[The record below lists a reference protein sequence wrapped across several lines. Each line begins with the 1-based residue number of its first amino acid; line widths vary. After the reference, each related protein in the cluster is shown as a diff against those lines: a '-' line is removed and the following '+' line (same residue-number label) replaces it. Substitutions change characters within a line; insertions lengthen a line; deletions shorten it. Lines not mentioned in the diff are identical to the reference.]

1 MTQRPSSAGR
11 AAARAPLLVLAVGN
25 PSRGDDALG
34 PLFIE
39 RLSELLR
46 DEIDAGAVELLTD
59 FQLQIEHALDLAD
72 RARVVFV
79 DASLDAVAPFT
90 FEPVTAVRDPSATT
104 HAMSPSAVLAA
115 MASIGCAAPR
125 AASVLA
131 IRGERFEL
139 GEGLSS
145 VAAAHLDAA
154 LRFLVREVST
164 WRAAG
169 EASAVRIE
177 VEGTVQGVGFRP
189 WVYRVATALG
199 LRGRVLNTP
208 RGVTIEAWGS
218 HDALTALS
226 RALRSR
232 DPATQAPTAGVR
244 MVRETELTGEDAL
257 AVGAR
262 EGFVIAP
269 SELAGASQLSIPA
282 DLAVCP
288 ACLRD
293 VDDAS
298 DRHHGYAFT
307 SCTACGPR
315 YSIATALP
323 FDRGH
328 TTMEPFA
335 FCAACEREY
344 RDVSDRR
351 FHAQA
356 IACPTCGPKLWLAR
370 PDGAAIEGEDA
381 PARRVLKHA
390 AGEADRDQSRVKS
403 REAGFANDAPSG
415 SPAEQDLPQDAR
427 EVPSLP
433 RVSTRGEREDALDG
447 AVLRLARGEIVGVQ
461 GIGGFHLACDA
472 TSEVAVRE
480 LRRRK
485 RRDEKPFAVMV
496 RDLAMAESLA
506 VLDDEALRVLTSATR
521 PIVLAPSRGGALA
534 QGVAGGSAR
543 VGVMLPYTP
552 LHHMLMAR
560 VARPLVMTSGNLG
573 GEPIA
578 VTHEDAS
585 RMLGEI
591 VDAFLFHDRPIAR
604 RVEDSVI
611 ASERGVSRVTR
622 RSRGIVPG
630 AIRLPVAA
638 KEPVLALGGHLKN
651 TACLVVGDLAY
662 LTAHLGDLESHAAEG
677 AFRRDVES
685 FEALTGVRAEVLVHD
700 LHPEYTSTRYAME
713 RPARMRLGVQ
723 HHVAHVLATAAE
735 HGLDEPLLG
744 VVFDGTGFGTDGTAW
759 GAEIL
764 HVDGLSWR
772 RPCAFR
778 AIPMAG
784 GERAIREV
792 WRTAWGAL
800 RESFGD
806 EAKHVAARLPLFD
819 DLPDGALDTV
829 ERMIG
834 SNVNTIYARG
844 MGRWFD
850 ALGALTLGVRR
861 ASFEGQVAMAL
872 EDVAAETSVRA
883 YPFARPRAAG
893 DGVALTAEN
902 EIDLRPTVRAAVTDL
917 LAGVSAG
924 VVSARFHQT
933 VVEAT
938 TESIETLG
946 LAAGVRRVALTGGSF
961 QNRRL
966 ERGFLAALG
975 ADRVVMGRE
984 VPVNDGGIALGQALA
999 GAVALARGR

>member
-1 MTQRPSSAGR
+1 MTRRPSSAGR

-39 RLSELLR
+39 RLGGLLR
-46 DEIDAGAVELLTD
+46 DELDAREVELLTD

-90 FEPVTAVRDPSATT
+90 FEPVIAARDQSATS

-115 MASIGCAAPR
+115 MASIGCEAPR

-139 GEGLSS
+139 GEGLSP

-164 WRAAG
+164 WRATG

-189 WVYRVATALG
+189 WVYRVATELG

-226 RALRSR
+226 LSLRSR
-232 DPATQAPTAGVR
+232 DPVTQAPTAGVR

-257 AVGAR
+257 AVAAR

-282 DLAVCP
+282 DLAVC
-288 ACLRD
+288 AQCLRD

-328 TTMEPFA
+328 TTMEAFA
-335 FCAACEREY
+335 LCAACEREY

-356 IACPTCGPKLWLAR
+356 IACPACGPKLWLAR

-381 PARRVLKHA
+381 
-390 AGEADRDQSRVKS
+390 
-403 REAGFANDAPSG
+403 
-415 SPAEQDLPQDAR
+415 
-427 EVPSLP
+427 
-433 RVSTRGEREDALDG
+433 LDG
-447 AVLRLARGEIVGVQ
+447 AARRIARGEIIGVQ

-472 TSEVAVRE
+472 TSEAAVGE

-496 RDLAMAESLA
+496 RDLASAESLA
-506 VLDDEALRVLTSATR
+506 VLDDEARRVLTSVTR

-534 QGVAGGSAR
+534 DGVAGGSAR

-560 VARPLVMTSGNLG
+560 VGRPVVMTSGNLG

-578 VTHEDAS
+578 VTHGDAI

-591 VDAFLFHDRPIAR
+591 VDAFLLHDRPIAR

-622 RSRGIVPG
+622 RSRGLVPG

-651 TACLVVGDLAY
+651 TACLVIGDLAY

-685 FEALTGVRAEVLVHD
+685 FESLTGARAEVLVHD

-744 VVFDGTGFGTDGTAW
+744 VVFDGTGYGTDGTAW

-764 HVDGLSWR
+764 HVDGPSWR

-778 AIPMAG
+778 ALPMAG

-806 EAKHVAARLPLFD
+806 EARHVAARLSLFD

-829 ERMIG
+829 ERMIAG
-834 SNVNTIYARG
+834 NVNTVRARG

-872 EDVAAETSVRA
+872 EDVADGATVRA
-883 YPFARPRAAG
+883 YPFALPRAAG
-893 DGVALTAEN
+893 VGVELTAEN

-938 TESIETLG
+938 TEAIETLG

-984 VPVNDGGIALGQALA
+984 VPCNDGGIALGQALA

>member
-1 MTQRPSSAGR
+1 
-11 AAARAPLLVLAVGN
+11 VLAVGN

-39 RLSELLR
+39 RLGDALR
-46 DEIDAGAVELLTD
+46 AEIAAGEVELLTD
-59 FQLQIEHALDLAD
+59 FQLQIEHALDVAD

-79 DASLDAVAPFT
+79 DASLDAAAPFT
-90 FEPVTAVRDPSATT
+90 FEPVTAARDPRATS

-154 LRFLVREVST
+154 LRFLAREVST
-164 WRAAG
+164 WRATG

-189 WVYRVATALG
+189 WVYRVATELG

-208 RGVTIEAWGS
+208 RGVTVEAWGS
-218 HDALTALS
+218 HGALAALS
-226 RALRSR
+226 RALRPR
-232 DPATQAPTAGVR
+232 DPVTEAPTAGVR

-257 AVGAR
+257 AVAAR

-269 SELAGASQLSIPA
+269 SELAGASQPSIPA
-282 DLAVCP
+282 DLAACA
-288 ACLRD
+288 ACLHD
-293 VDDAS
+293 VSDAS

-315 YSIATALP
+315 YAIATALP

-328 TTMEPFA
+328 TSMAAFA
-335 FCAACEREY
+335 LCPACAREY

-356 IACPTCGPKLWLAR
+356 IACPACGPKLWLAR
-370 PDGAAIEGEDA
+370 PDGGAIEGEEPIEGA
-381 PARRVLKHA
+381 ARRIAH
-390 AGEADRDQSRVKS
+390 
-403 REAGFANDAPSG
+403 
-415 SPAEQDLPQDAR
+415 
-427 EVPSLP
+427 
-433 RVSTRGEREDALDG
+433 G
-447 AVLRLARGEIVGVQ
+447 AIIGVQ

-472 TSEVAVRE
+472 TCEGAVEE

-485 RRDEKPFAVMV
+485 RRDEKPFAVMA
-496 RDLAMAESLA
+496 RDLSSAESLA
-506 VLDDEALRVLTSATR
+506 VLDDEARRVLTSVTR
-521 PIVLAPSRGGALA
+521 PIVLAPSRGGGLA
-534 QGVAGGSAR
+534 VGVGDGSAR

-552 LHHMLMAR
+552 LHHVLMAR
-560 VARPLVMTSGNLG
+560 VGRPLVMTSGNLG

-578 VTHEDAS
+578 VTHDDAR
-585 RMLGEI
+585 RMLGAI
-591 VDAFLFHDRPIAR
+591 VDAFLLHDRPIAR

-622 RSRGIVPG
+622 RSRGLVPG
-630 AIRLPVAA
+630 AIRLPLAA
-638 KEPVLALGGHLKN
+638 KEPVLALGGHLKS
-651 TACLVVGDLAY
+651 TACLVIGDLAY
-662 LTAHLGDLESHAAEG
+662 LTAHLGDLESHGAEV
-677 AFRRDVES
+677 AFRHDVES
-685 FEALTGVRAEVLVHD
+685 FEALAGVRAGVLAHD
-700 LHPEYTSTRYAME
+700 LHPEYASTRYATE
-713 RPARMRLGVQ
+713 RPARLRVGVQ

-744 VVFDGTGFGTDGTAW
+744 VVFDGTGYGTDGTAW

-778 AIPMAG
+778 ALPMAG

-800 RESFGD
+800 RESFGE
-806 EAKHVAARLPLFD
+806 EARRVAARLSLFD

-829 ERMIG
+829 ERMISG
-834 SNVNTIYARG
+834 GVNTVRARG

-872 EDVAAETSVRA
+872 EDVAAGGAARA
-883 YPFARPRAAG
+883 YPFALPRAAG
-893 DGVALTAEN
+893 VGVELTAEN
-902 EIDLRPTVRAAVTDL
+902 EIDLRPTVRAAVADL

-938 TESIETLG
+938 TEAIESLG
-946 LAAGVRRVALTGGSF
+946 LAAGVRRVALTGGVF

-975 ADRVVMGRE
+975 ADRAVMGRE

-999 GAVALARGR
+999 GAVALARGIGEREVAHVSRSARQDPRNSR